1 MDPAQKEAALRAA
14 LFVKPESKED
24 LARWIRLYLGIDLP
38 AVAVDPN
45 SNSSPMDLVWE
56 LYDACRRNDP
66 NYQQVMAYAARDS
79 YKTFSSAIFEV
90 LCIMHLERSVAH
102 MAAIEPQA
110 KKCQQYLKKHLNRP
124 FIRDFVTSKNER
136 TVEIARFYNEETGS
150 SITVRDYEGL
160 LASDQINYR
169 EIRNYVNIVIC
180 TIQGA
185 NSEHTPIMVVDEVDV
200 VENHDAYEE
209 AKMIPAPIGDMMP
222 MTLYTSTRKYSW
234 GLVQKEIDNA
244 ANTGLLIRHWNL
256 IDVTRPCLPERHL
269 PEKPKITIY
278 RSDLLL
284 RSISEPD
291 YLLLDD
297 SEKSKYIKDTGY
309 AGCLQNCRMFAACR
323 GLLATRDTTPNLL
336 LKPVQHT
343 QAQFIKVTLDKAKSQ
358 LLCLK
363 PSLEGLIYPNFSRDI
378 HMLSIAEMIEMVS
391 GEPAKPGADKAALI
405 AVLRDRGARFVA
417 GMDHGYSHNFA
428 VVVGAL
434 FDNKMY
440 VIDVV
445 AQAQL
450 ELGQKVSLCQQRVTP
465 FNPDTWADTAYP
477 ADNKTLKREAQLR
490 IRDWKKGPG
499 SVKDGISIVRLA
511 LMPTMSASRNE
522 ARLFFIKGDEG
533 CELLAARMGQY
544 HWTTDAAGRV
554 TDEPDDENDDELD
567 ALRYMVMN
575 VMDKKGIV
583 TFTNVNLTPG
593 LQDSILAPQPGEKQY
608 DSQNWMKQIIAE
620 RTGIS
625 PEPEENPAGSSG
637 RSGRFS
643 WNL

>member
-1 MDPAQKEAALRAA
+1 MDPAQREAALRAA
-14 LFVKPESKED
+14 LFIKPESKED
-24 LARWIRLYLGIDLP
+24 LARWIRIYLGIDLP
-38 AVAVDPN
+38 SHRVDPD
-45 SNSSPMDLVWE
+45 SNSSPMELVWE

-79 YKTFSSAIFEV
+79 FKTFASAIFEV

-124 FIRDFVTSKNER
+124 FIREYVTSRNER
-136 TVEIARFYNEETGS
+136 TVEVTRFFNEETGDNL
-150 SITVRDYEGL
+150 TVQQFNAL
-160 LASDQINYR
+160 LAADQVPFR
-169 EIRNYVNIVIC
+169 EIKNYVNIVIC

-209 AKMIPAPIGDMMP
+209 AKMIPAPLNDMMP

-244 ANTGLLIRHWNL
+244 AETGLLIRHWNL
-256 IDVTRPCLPERHL
+256 IDVTRPCPPDRHL
-269 PEKPKITIY
+269 PNLPKIPIY
-278 RSDLLL
+278 RSDQLLTAK
-284 RSISEPD
+284 SEAD
-291 YLLLDD
+291 YNLLDNA
-297 SEKSKYIKDTGY
+297 EKAKFVKDEGY
-309 AGCLQNCRMFAACR
+309 AGCLQNCRIFASCR
-323 GLLATRDTTPNLL
+323 GLLATRDQTPNSF

-343 QAQFIKVTLDKAKSQ
+343 QGQFRKVTLDKAKSQ
-358 LLCLK
+358 LLCRK

-378 HMLSIAEMIEMVS
+378 HMLSIAEMIEMIS
-391 GEPAKPGADKAALI
+391 GEPAKPGADKASLI
-405 AVLRDRGARFVA
+405 AILKERGARFVA

-428 VVVGAL
+428 VVIGAL
-434 FDNKMY
+434 FDNRMFILD
-440 VIDVV
+440 VI
-445 AQAQL
+445 AQPQL

-465 FNPDTWADTAYP
+465 FNPDTWADTSYP

-511 LMPTMSASRNE
+511 LMPTMAISRTE

-544 HWTTDAAGRV
+544 HWKTDAAGRV
-554 TDEPDDENDDELD
+554 TDDPGDENDDELD
-567 ALRYMVMN
+567 ALRYLVMN
-575 VMDKKGIV
+575 VMDKRGV
-583 TFTNVNLTPG
+583 VSFANVNLTPG
-593 LQDSILAPQPGEKQY
+593 LQDSVLAPQIHEKQY
-608 DSQNWMKQIIAE
+608 DSQKWMQQIIAE
-620 RTGIS
+620 RTGIDTTPDES
-625 PEPEENPAGSSG
+625 PAGSG
-637 RSGRFS
+637 GKSGRFS